1 MLSGKHPVLF
11 WVFQESLVIAPSH
24 DAARERFS
32 DNSRGCPFSRFT
44 KWVVRRVDVC
54 KCFRSAYI
62 SWRFLERRETPK
74 KLFSETSII
83 ISYVS
88 ACFQLIWNS
97 FDVEILVSTFF
108 PKIAQHLVENCL
120 LRTGLVRSHFLW
132 EKIHDIFMTLSPL
145 IFYEKKIK
153 FLSQTY
159 LGRFW
164 SRRKLSAV
172 SALRIQTI
180 EVYEWCRLC
189 FWKILFQSESVPLVV
204 VQDRGGGEPVR
215 GR

>member
-145 IFYEKKIK
+145 IFYEKKSNS
-153 FLSQTY
+153 FPRLTWED
-159 LGRFW
+159 F
-164 SRRKLSAV
+164 
-172 SALRIQTI
+172 
-180 EVYEWCRLC
+180 EVVENCQ
-189 FWKILFQSESVPLVV
+189 LFQRWEYKPLKFMNDADYVSEKFFSKAN
-204 VQDRGGGEPVR
+204 RCH
-215 GR
+215 